1 MPKSLART
9 QRDAANLEAPPSP
22 SNPALTPP
30 AIERDLRIL
39 LDPSGTVTGIEGPD
53 GQDQA
58 LQALRAALGNVVTS
72 DVNPLTGGIA
82 NLTANG
88 RTARSVGGLILAKK
102 PVAPTLRTKDR
113 SSNERGSAGTYHTT
127 FLGAGDFYGVQP
139 IVNVTRAPTDATY
152 TSDDVYD
159 QVSVAPSA
167 TILTGGYPDASG
179 GAGAWVSSANMTFAR
194 VAGASPTAPVPVVGS
209 LIYCS
214 SIARSDGGPGRILMA
229 RAYSLGSGHGSAA
242 TTRMPTYAGEPTSL
256 ANCQLWDD
264 ATYGF
269 PLSGMG
275 QYYYRSG
282 NYASASQDSFGNG
295 ATRWANVGI
304 VGMKF
309 LYAKPT
315 LSVLFCGDS
324 IAGGDYAEAG
334 KPMRASMGFR
344 AVYALQVE
352 GMPID
357 LINAGVSGYR
367 WDQFG
372 PYMQALVPQVL
383 PDIVVLPMFTP
394 NGTETGVGTGNTQGD
409 ADKHW
414 ARAMYYRDWL
424 LANGVKDVVF
434 TTPAPQ
440 ATKSVVIP
448 LLMTRLADSGFP
460 YADINSVLSNGN
472 SYTWKDNY
480 STDGTHPLAVAN
492 AAAATVIKEVLRTYL

>member
-1 MPKSLART
+1 M
-9 QRDAANLEAPPSP
+9 ANKRLISPGDSWLVDEDNRVLGIAP
-22 SNPALTPP
+22 AGTGKETTLVGV
-30 AIERDLRIL
+30 DV
-39 LDPSGTVTGIEGPD
+39 DPV
-53 GQDQA
+53 
-58 LQALRAALGNVVTS
+58 
-72 DVNPLTGGIA
+72 TGGITG
-82 NLTANG
+82 LTSG
-88 RTARSVGGLILAKK
+88 GSRIRSVGGILLAKK
-102 PVAPTLRTKDR
+102 PTASNLRTKDR
-113 SSNERGSAGTYHTT
+113 SSNERGSSGTYHTT
-127 FLGAGDFYGVQP
+127 FLAAGEFYGVQP

-152 TSDDVYD
+152 TNDDVYD
-159 QVSVAPSA
+159 QIAVAPSA

-214 SIARSDGGPGRILMA
+214 SIARTDSGPGRILMA
-229 RAYSLGSGHGSAA
+229 RAYSTGSGHAQQA

-269 PLSGMG
+269 PLAGMG

-282 NYASASQDSFGNG
+282 NYASASQDTFGSG

-309 LYAKPT
+309 LYSKPS
-315 LSVLFCGDS
+315 LSVMFCGDS
-324 IAGGDYAEAG
+324 VVGGDYAEAG
-334 KPMRASMGFR
+334 NPMRASMGFR
-344 AVYALQVE
+344 AVYALQLE
-352 GMPID
+352 GMPVDI
-357 LINAGVSGYR
+357 INAGVSGYR

-383 PDIVVLPMFTP
+383 PDIVVLPIFTV
-394 NGTETGVGTGNTQGD
+394 NGTETGVGTGNTQAD
-409 ADKHW
+409 ADKQW
-414 ARAMYYRDWL
+414 ARAMYYREWL
-424 LANGVKDVVF
+424 LSNGVKDVVF
-434 TTPAPQ
+434 TTPVPQ
-440 ATKSVVIP
+440 ASKSVVIP
-448 LLMTRLADSGFP
+448 SLISRLQDSGFP